1 MSAVN
6 FVVRSGAGNIERG
19 AVGNGG
25 ARSIIV
31 SAGEAV
37 SLNLSPSQI
46 VSYQRNG
53 QALQV
58 TLADGSVIVIEGA
71 FTPAGEQQADLYVSA
86 NGELSRVSLVDL
98 GNGDLTSTYVEPEV
112 YGKWSP
118 EDDLFFV
125 RGTDLAYAD
134 PTIMA
139 PADSEAGM
147 LAVPLLAGLGG
158 VAPAVGVGGA
168 ALVGGG
174 LLVGALAGGGAAA
187 GPAVAVTDGTV
198 STGDMTNKA
207 EMTDDGGVKITGTGT
222 AGATVTVKTSGG
234 SSATTTVGQDG
245 SWNVVVSGSDV
256 VDGEYD
262 LPVEVTLTDGDKT
275 VTTTDT
281 VRVDTVVNV
290 GFDANVQEGDGMVSA
305 AEASDGLQLFGTVD
319 AGSTVVVTVEGKDY
333 TATVNG
339 SNWTVDIP
347 AGGFP
352 TGETSVAVSVK
363 ATDAAGNS
371 NTASGTVAI
380 DTITNVSINAGTAT
394 DGMVVNFT
402 EATDGTTLTGSA
414 QAGASVEV
422 VMNGTTVT
430 VTADSNGAWS
440 ANFPASAL
448 PSGETTVPVSVTA
461 TDAVGNT
468 ATATGSV
475 QVDTL
480 VTPLTTTN
488 DITHG
493 DGVINGTEANAA
505 IQLTGQVEPGST
517 LSVSIQGVP
526 GTVQVASDGSWTA
539 SWSAGALPSGE
550 YDSEIRISATDQAGN
565 TRTLTEPVRIDT
577 LVTPLTSNDVEG
589 DDIVNAAEA
598 SDGVTMTGTV
608 EKGSAVQVQFEGTT
622 YTASVDANGNWSA
635 DIPASAIRA
644 GDYTA
649 TATITATDAAGNTRS
664 ITDTFKVDTVAPDAP
679 QLGLAL
685 DAGSTVHGF
694 HATNVGGVVASG
706 YQVDAVDAS
715 GHVTN
720 IAAQP
725 DVKSS
730 YVQYDFT
737 APVSDGSDLIVTSTD
752 AAGNASS
759 TLFPQN
765 DGTQVVTIDTNA
777 LANFEITSI
786 DLDVVDQARLTLTHQ
801 QAKDLAENSNEV
813 TIYGETG
820 DTVTIAGASAA
831 GTTTVGG
838 TTFNEYTMGSG
849 ADMVTLL
856 IEQDVS
862 VVH

>member
-98 GNGDLTSTYVEPEV
+98 GNGDLTGTYVEPEV

-158 VAPAVGVGGA
+158 VAPAVGLGGA

-174 LLVGALAGGGAAA
+174 LLVGAIAGGGAAA

-234 SSATTTVGQDG
+234 SSATTTVGEDG
-245 SWNVVVSGSDV
+245 SWSVVVTGDDV

-290 GFDANVQEGDGMVSA
+290 GFDASVQEGDGMVSA
-305 AEASDGLQLFGTVD
+305 AEAADGLQLFGTVD

-352 TGETSVAVSVK
+352 TGETSVSVSVK

-402 EATDGTTLTGSA
+402 EAADGTTLTGSA

-589 DDIVNAAEA
+589 DDVVNATEA

-608 EKGSAVQVQFEGTT
+608 EKGSTVQVQFEGTT
-622 YTASVDANGNWSA
+622 YTASVDTNGNWSA

-649 TATITATDAAGNTRS
+649 SATITATDAAGNTRS
-664 ITDTFKVDTVAPDAP
+664 ITDTFEVDTVAPDAP

-694 HATNVGGVVASG
+694 HATNVGGVEAGG